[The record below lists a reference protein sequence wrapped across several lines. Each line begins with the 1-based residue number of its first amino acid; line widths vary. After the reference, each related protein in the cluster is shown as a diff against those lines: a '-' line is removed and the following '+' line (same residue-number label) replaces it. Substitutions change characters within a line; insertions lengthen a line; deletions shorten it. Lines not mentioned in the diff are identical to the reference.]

1 MALAALENTVK
12 SDWSPATKLR
22 RFIDDQVRLIASRR
36 EFFTVYFHEKTH
48 LAPEHGEVVTHLE
61 RQIVHVLAAILRE
74 GIADGSFQEVD
85 PTVAAFALLGM
96 SSWVYRWYRPVGRF
110 SIEEISEILQQV
122 MLSGLERRET
132 QRPEREDQHSQTR

>member
-1 MALAALENTVK
+1 
-12 SDWSPATKLR
+12 
-22 RFIDDQVRLIASRR
+22 
-36 EFFTVYFHEKTH
+36 
-48 LAPEHGEVVTHLE
+48 VVTHLE

-96 SSWVYRWYRPVGRF
+96 SSWVYRWYRPEGRF

-122 MLSGLERRET
+122 MLSGLEGRET